1 MATLDEMIK
10 AIVLAGRD
18 EGFMEPGDNVS
29 ATSEVLVIFSGFDQ
43 IYDEDKEEE
52 VEDINNEIYDI
63 YINKNAISDDFV
75 YQDREEILDIEISQE
90 NELHI
95 RAVYEVDKDYLHMNM
110 IEELIADTDGLNL
123 DDVSRVIESAYE
135 NL

>member
-43 IYDEDKEEE
+43 IYDEDQEEE

-63 YINKNAISDDFV
+63 YINKNAISDDFI

-110 IEELIADTDGLNL
+110 IEELIADSDDLNL

>member
-43 IYDEDKEEE
+43 IYDEDQEEE